1 MQARNLARCDCNIPL
16 EQTRLQVIASND
28 HGILGNRQTIG
39 STGCFVK

>member
-1 MQARNLARCDCNIPL
+1 VQASNLARCNCNIPL

-39 STGCFVK
+39 STVFVVK